1 MSAQMK
7 VQTTL
12 LGDKR
17 VGCFVD
23 LKALDTAATV
33 KEAIDKGYLVGK
45 LELIVSVVSGVI
57 RSMVA
62 GVSRDGNGRK
72 VDGIVSLQ
80 PSLRCKL
87 ADNCEPVT
95 KDNVEA
101 KLRARVL
108 SEGLV
113 DATDWSFTV
122 EGATGSLN
130 IESITTGEVMGEV
143 VVGEA
148 IDFNGTGLNLTNAA
162 TLSWVANDG
171 TQTKTGTV
179 QKSALTCSENRI
191 TTAANVLASL
201 TGDTWD
207 GKTVV
212 FNISDSGKTAIKSAT
227 LRVA

>member
-1 MSAQMK
+1 MGAKMK
-7 VQTTL
+7 VQTHI

-45 LELIVSVVSGVI
+45 LELIVSTVSGVI

-62 GVSRDGNGRK
+62 GVSRDGDGRK
-72 VDGIVSLQ
+72 VDGIVSMQ

-87 ADNCEPVT
+87 ADSCEPVT

-101 KLRARVL
+101 KLRTRVL
-108 SEGLV
+108 SEGVV
-113 DATDWSFTV
+113 DTSGWSFTV
-122 EGATGSLN
+122 EGSTGSLN
-130 IESITTGEVMGEV
+130 VQSITTGEAMGEV
-143 VVGEA
+143 VIGEA
-148 IDFNGTGLNLTNAA
+148 IDFNGTGLNLTNAGA
-162 TLSWVANDG
+162 ISWTANDG

-191 TTAANVLASL
+191 TTQAAILAAL
-201 TGDTWD
+201 TGDTWE
-207 GKTVV
+207 GKQIV
-212 FNISDSGKTAIKSAT
+212 FNISDSGKAAIKSAT
-227 LRVA
+227 IRVA